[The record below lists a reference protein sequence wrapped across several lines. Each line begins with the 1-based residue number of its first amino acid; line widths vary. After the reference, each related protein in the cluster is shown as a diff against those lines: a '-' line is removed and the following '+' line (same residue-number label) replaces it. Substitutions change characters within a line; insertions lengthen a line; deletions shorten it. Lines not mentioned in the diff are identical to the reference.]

1 LSGAR
6 DERTVFINS
15 SRLGEF
21 RFSPDHPFNPV
32 RITRTFRMCEARGLF
47 AAPGVRVVDIE
58 RAEEGVL
65 ERFHTPAYID
75 ALRRANGGTEVDIE
89 MLHHGIGS
97 AENPVFRGVYDFSA
111 LSATLSLA
119 GARLIMEGAPAAFNP
134 CGGFHHAYP
143 DRASGFCYVNDIA
156 IAIDELRRGGMRVAY
171 LDIDAHHGDAVQNA
185 YYGDSEVLT
194 VSVHESGKTL
204 FPWGGFERD
213 IGEGAGAGYNVN
225 VPLEPGSDD
234 EVFLLLFREIA
245 MEALAAFRPDV
256 VVGQFGTDT
265 FATDPLTH
273 LRLTNNGYIE
283 AIELLHASH
292 PRILALGGGGYNMQ
306 DVERGWTLLWAELA
320 GIPLEEE
327 YGGMLGGVF
336 LQDSSLPGSNLR
348 DMHIYT
354 TGPEKDKI
362 MESARALIAN
372 FRSEI
377 KPRIRIRQN

>member
-1 LSGAR
+1 MSADR
-6 DERTVFINS
+6 DGRTVFINS

-21 RFSPDHPFNPV
+21 RFSADHPFNPA
-32 RITRTFRMCEARGLF
+32 RITRVFRMCEARGLF
-47 AAPGVRVVDIE
+47 AAPGVRIVDIE

-65 ERFHTPAYID
+65 ERFHTPEYIE
-75 ALRRANGGTEVDIE
+75 ALKRANGGTEVDVE

-97 AENPVFRGVYDFSA
+97 AENPVFKGVYDFSA

-119 GARLIMEGAPAAFNP
+119 GARLILAGAPAAFNP

-156 IAIDELRRGGMRVAY
+156 VAIDELRAGGMRVAY
-171 LDIDAHHGDAVQNA
+171 VDIDAHHGDAMQHA
-185 YYGDSEVLT
+185 YYDDPGVLT
-194 VSVHESGKTL
+194 VSIHETGKTL

-213 IGEGAGAGYNVN
+213 IGQGAGTGYNVN
-225 VPLEPGSDD
+225 VPLDPGADD
-234 EVFLLLFREIA
+234 EAFLLLFRNIA

-283 AIELLHASH
+283 AIELLHARY
-292 PRILALGGGGYNMQ
+292 PRILALGGGGYNMR

-320 GIPLEEE
+320 GVPIEEE

-336 LQDSSLPGSNLR
+336 LGDSSLPGSNLR

-354 TGPEKDKI
+354 TGPEKDRI
-362 MESARALIAN
+362 MADARALIVH
-372 FRSEI
+372 FEKEI
-377 KPRIRIRQN
+377 RPLIS